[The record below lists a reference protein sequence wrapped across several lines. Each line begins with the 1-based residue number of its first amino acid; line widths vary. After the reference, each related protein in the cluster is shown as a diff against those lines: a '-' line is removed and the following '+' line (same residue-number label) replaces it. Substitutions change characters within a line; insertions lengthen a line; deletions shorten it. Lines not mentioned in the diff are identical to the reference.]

1 MPTVNVKNKMRSLRN
16 HNHGR
21 DRDHDRD
28 PKSHTNMQT
37 THGGMPVSRA
47 ENKLAGAAQ
56 AFSYDFRGKI
66 VFDIGSSTGGFTEYA
81 LLRGAKRV
89 IAIEKGTRQMK
100 APLRFDPRIDLREK
114 TDIFSVTRSSLS
126 RDQNE
131 INENESKTETRID
144 TILADVSFISLKQ
157 VLLHAKKQLASPQT
171 DFLVMLKPQFEAKP
185 FQLKNGIVKNETIR
199 RDIIKDFEIWLKNNG
214 FLIINKR
221 DNLLAGKNG
230 NLERFYFLKI
240 AEPSHRN
247 KRY

>member
-1 MPTVNVKNKMRSLRN
+1 MPTVNVKNKMRSS
-16 HNHGR
+16 R
-21 DRDHDRD
+21 DRDLNT
-28 PKSHTNMQT
+28 HTSMQT
-37 THGGMPVSRA
+37 VHTGMPVSRA

-56 AFSYDFRGKI
+56 AFSYDFRGKT
-66 VFDIGSSTGGFTEYA
+66 VLDIGSSTGGFTEYA
-81 LLRGAKRV
+81 LLRGAKKV
-89 IAIEKGTRQMK
+89 IAVEKGTKQMK

-131 INENESKTETRID
+131 INENESKTEIRID

-157 VLLHAKKQLASPQT
+157 VLLHAKKQLATPQT

-199 RDIIKDFEIWLKNNG
+199 RDIIKDFEAWLKNNG
-214 FLIINKR
+214 FLIVNKR
-221 DNLLAGKNG
+221 DNILAGKNG

-240 AEPSHRN
+240 AAVSHKNR
-247 KRY
+247 

>member
-1 MPTVNVKNKMRSLRN
+1 MPTENARNKMRSS
-16 HNHGR
+16 R
-21 DRDHDRD
+21 DRDLNT
-28 PKSHTNMQT
+28 HTSMQT
-37 THGGMPVSRA
+37 VHTGMPVSRA

-56 AFSYDFRGKI
+56 AFSYDFRGKT
-66 VFDIGSSTGGFTEYA
+66 VLDIGSSTGGFTDYA
-81 LLRGAKRV
+81 LLRGAKKV
-89 IAIEKGTRQMK
+89 IAVEKGTRQMK

-114 TDIFSVTRSSLS
+114 TDIFFVTRSSLS
-126 RDQNE
+126 RDQDE
-131 INENESKTETRID
+131 SNENESKNESKTDSNID

-199 RDIIKDFEIWLKNNG
+199 RDIIKDFELWLKNNG